1 MKINLDRLCKL
12 AGVETS
18 QEGTLNEASNRSLH
32 DDPAVSDEADY
43 RFGQNQLA
51 EVDHSDDKDEGM
63 GRVMYE
69 DEPPEGAADEI
80 AALEEV
86 EDDKNELYA
95 EEDIGSDANEMAYE
109 EGEVQEENLDE
120 MIEVDEAMLVQELRR
135 ARAMLQESREAGS
148 QEELTEAQLR
158 SIVAEEVSNIM
169 KDFNLTA
176 GWIYGEDKPTN
187 SKPGQVITSMP
198 GLGFKSFDK

>member
-12 AGVETS
+12 AGVETA

-32 DDPAVSDEADY
+32 DDPALSDEADY

-51 EVDHSDDKDEGM
+51 ESDADDDGDDDD
-63 GRVMYE
+63 G
-69 DEPPEGAADEI
+69 EPPV
-80 AALEEV
+80 EETL
-86 EDDKNELYA
+86 N
-95 EEDIGSDANEMAYE
+95 EEDHDDDGDDGDDDELKSEYGEMDEY
-109 EGEVQEENLDE
+109 LDE
-120 MIEVDEAMLVQELRR
+120 VIEVDEAMLVQELRR
-135 ARAMLQESREAGS
+135 ARAMLSEAKAAEA
-148 QEELTEAQLR
+148 EEHEGLTEAQLR
-158 SIVAEEVSNIM
+158 DIVSEEVSNIM

-176 GWIYGEDKPTN
+176 GWVYGKDKPKN